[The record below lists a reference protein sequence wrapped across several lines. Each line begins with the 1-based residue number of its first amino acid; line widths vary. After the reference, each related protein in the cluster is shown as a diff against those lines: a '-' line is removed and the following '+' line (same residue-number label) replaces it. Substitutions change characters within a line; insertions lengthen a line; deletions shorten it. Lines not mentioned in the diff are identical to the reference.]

1 MAISTAQ
8 QIKVLQLTEAM
19 FGAAPGAT
27 FLSMFTDSIA
37 TGNSIATLAQTL
49 SGSTVFFGKS
59 YSASLSSSQFASA
72 FISDLVG
79 ANASSADKNWA
90 STYIVDEMKAGAVQA
105 DIISQLTQLLSSV
118 SSSNSNWGVAA
129 THYNSAMAIKIIDNL
144 VGSNASA
151 ANKASAVNYIVEKM
165 ASGQTLG
172 NMVDWA
178 ITTLSNLSSND
189 VNWGRAASF
198 FANNIAV
205 SEYYSITKGLN
216 AIDLSTLQLVLKG
229 VTNDA
234 SSIATA
240 EAVFTTPLTGKIQDG
255 YLAGATVTVHV
266 PGQPD
271 VTVMTDAQGNFTLP
285 AGVFGTLTATGGTD
299 LTTNLPFTGSFTAP
313 AGSTTVN
320 PLTTLQQSFIDKG
333 QTAAQAQTTVTKAL
347 GLDSSQ
353 FDLTTFDPLAAA
365 QNPNASAAEQALAA
379 KVQAQAA
386 MVANLMTTA
395 SKTLQGAAGAGNL
408 DATSAST
415 AVIGGLIN
423 AITNNSVIN
432 FSDTTILQNILTDSA
447 ANSSNAHL
455 LAAASSVTSMA
466 ETFATMSA
474 ASADNIQKTVAAGGD
489 ITVIMSGIVQAQVVA
504 QGDMAN
510 QLLKAAEAGSLNTI
524 QSNFTVAAFNTAA
537 ASIDTTATATAA
549 ISTAAAA
556 TAAALAAAA
565 NAAAAA
571 DSTNAA
577 NAAAAAAA
585 NAAAATTAA
594 NAAAAAILLAA
605 ANAAATV
612 KAAADAAAAATAKAA
627 ADAAAAATAK
637 AAADAAADAAAA
649 TKNAADLNTQDNL
662 TETVINATA
671 ATRIIGT
678 VAEVKTAL
686 SSLGI
691 SHADNVAVTL
701 TDAAQTNILATDLSV
716 IGAATTGVVT
726 VTNALVI
733 NGSAANVTTA
743 LVTVASLVVAA
754 TATVNITDADTT
766 AITATTLS
774 AVAAKTTGLV
784 TVAHAIVI
792 SGSAAEVNAALVNTD
807 TLVLAATAAV
817 AVSDTDTT
825 AISATFLSTLATKT
839 SGPISLWVNELG
851 GTQSALANVTAANKS
866 LSLKNDPAY
875 SSFLNVIGFGADD
888 TLIFSPSANSLLAIS
903 SANHDVTLTTNQNG
917 VITSLVLK
925 NILSSDTPIFDVTSF
940 NALPVG
946 DILFTGNYYAV
957 QSKNLDVLGGSLLT
971 PSAIDAANGSFNF
984 ADSASIGNVAQI
996 NHFAADDSLSFSHAS
1011 ALSVSSQHGDVLV
1024 SVNNNGTL
1032 SSVTL
1037 IGVANQGQIIYDVQS
1052 FNALG
1057 TGHIY
1062 Y

>member
-8 QIKVLQLTEAM
+8 QIKALQLTEAM

-37 TGNSIATLAQTL
+37 TGSSIATLAQTL

-59 YSASLSSSQFASA
+59 YSPSLSSSEFASA

-79 ANASSADKNWA
+79 TNASSADKNWA
-90 STYIVDEMKAGAVQA
+90 INYIVDEMKAGAVQA
-105 DIISQLTQLLSSV
+105 DIISKLTQILSSV
-118 SSSNSNWGVAA
+118 SPSNSNWGVAA

-144 VGSNASA
+144 VGNYASV
-151 ANKASAVNYIVEKM
+151 ANKAYAANYIVEKM

-178 ITTLSNLSSND
+178 ITTLSSLSSSD
-189 VNWGRAASF
+189 ATWGTAASF

-216 AIDLSTLQLVLKG
+216 ATDLSTLQLVLKG

-333 QTAAQAQTTVTKAL
+333 QTAAQAQSTVTKAL

-386 MVANLMTTA
+386 MVANLITTA

-489 ITVIMSGIVQAQVVA
+489 ITAIMSGIVQAQVVA
-504 QGDMAN
+504 QSDMAN
-510 QLLKAAEAGSLNTI
+510 QLLKAAETGSLNTI

-605 ANAAATV
+605 ANAT
-612 KAAADAAAAATAKAA
+612 AAATAKAA
-627 ADAAAAATAK
+627 AD
-637 AAADAAADAAAA
+637 
-649 TKNAADLNTQDNL
+649 
-662 TETVINATA
+662 
-671 ATRIIGT
+671 
-678 VAEVKTAL
+678 
-686 SSLGI
+686 S
-691 SHADNVAVTL
+691 
-701 TDAAQTNILATDLSV
+701 
-716 IGAATTGVVT
+716 
-726 VTNALVI
+726 
-733 NGSAANVTTA
+733 
-743 LVTVASLVVAA
+743 
-754 TATVNITDADTT
+754 
-766 AITATTLS
+766 
-774 AVAAKTTGLV
+774 
-784 TVAHAIVI
+784 
-792 SGSAAEVNAALVNTD
+792 
-807 TLVLAATAAV
+807 
-817 AVSDTDTT
+817 
-825 AISATFLSTLATKT
+825 
-839 SGPISLWVNELG
+839 
-851 GTQSALANVTAANKS
+851 
-866 LSLKNDPAY
+866 
-875 SSFLNVIGFGADD
+875 
-888 TLIFSPSANSLLAIS
+888 IS
-903 SANHDVTLTTNQNG
+903 SG
-917 VITSLVLK
+917 
-925 NILSSDTPIFDVTSF
+925 
-940 NALPVG
+940 
-946 DILFTGNYYAV
+946 
-957 QSKNLDVLGGSLLT
+957 
-971 PSAIDAANGSFNF
+971 
-984 ADSASIGNVAQI
+984 
-996 NHFAADDSLSFSHAS
+996 
-1011 ALSVSSQHGDVLV
+1011 
-1024 SVNNNGTL
+1024 
-1032 SSVTL
+1032 
-1037 IGVANQGQIIYDVQS
+1037 
-1052 FNALG
+1052 
-1057 TGHIY
+1057 
-1062 Y
+1062 